1 MQVEAIQARIAASK
15 EKHERLAERCAA
27 FMSGPKP
34 YEVYVKPTM
43 EMGMYAVRLRVLRDP
58 PLDWG
63 VDVGDIGHGLRSAL
77 NQLVTELVRANGR
90 EPSRT
95 NQFPIFVDQ
104 RAYRAKGRRGVSPRE
119 SQLAGVSRRDKRMID
134 AVQRFGRVPASTHRD
149 PLAQLQWLN
158 NRDKHVELQPAFV
171 RVDKWGWHATHPHEG
186 PIPKMEMRLA
196 QMNPRGPMAD
206 GELLVVAGWP
216 GQPGVE
222 ITAAET
228 DCAVG
233 FGDRGMTVDGFDRM
247 ILAVSV
253 LVERAARRHD

>member
-1 MQVEAIQARIAASK
+1 
-15 EKHERLAERCAA
+15 
-27 FMSGPKP
+27 
-34 YEVYVKPTM
+34 
-43 EMGMYAVRLRVLRDP
+43 
-58 PLDWG
+58 
-63 VDVGDIGHGLRSAL
+63 
-77 NQLVTELVRANGR
+77 
-90 EPSRT
+90 
-95 NQFPIFVDQ
+95 
-104 RAYRAKGRRGVSPRE
+104 
-119 SQLAGVSRRDKRMID
+119 
-134 AVQRFGRVPASTHRD
+134 
-149 PLAQLQWLN
+149 
-158 NRDKHVELQPAFV
+158 
-171 RVDKWGWHATHPHEG
+171 
-186 PIPKMEMRLA
+186 MEMRLA